1 MQSTSKQTV
10 VITGA
15 NRGLGLEFCRQYLE
29 SGAATYA
36 CCRQPEQ
43 SSELLVLKQSYAN
56 QLTLIPLD
64 ITNAAQRQQLSYAV
78 PKQVDILINNAGV
91 YGPRDLSYDE
101 LTEKEWLEVLHV
113 NAVAPLLVV
122 QALADKIIQSNEKK
136 IIFISS
142 KMGSIADN
150 RGGGSYIYRSS
161 KTALNAAAK
170 SLAVDLT
177 SKEVAV
183 SVLHPGWVR
192 TDMGGANGLIDA
204 PESVSGMRRVI
215 DQLTVAQTG
224 QFFNYDGSIIPW

>member
-91 YGPRDLSYDE
+91 YGPRDLNYDE